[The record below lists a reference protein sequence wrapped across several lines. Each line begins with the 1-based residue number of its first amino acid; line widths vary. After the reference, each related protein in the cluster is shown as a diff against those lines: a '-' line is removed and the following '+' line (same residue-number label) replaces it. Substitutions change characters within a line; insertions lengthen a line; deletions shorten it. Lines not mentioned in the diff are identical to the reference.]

1 MSPRRRSAFTLV
13 ELVIVIAILLVLMSL
28 LLPGLS
34 AAREQAR
41 AVKCQNNIHRLWQG
55 WLLFAAEHEGHLP
68 GGFYDTG
75 NPDPDKRDWMQGA
88 QAGTLLAAP
97 QEGTLFKYV
106 GRSYDIYRCPS
117 LELAQA
123 GVGGPGGGSNGHFDY
138 SAFLYATGC
147 RLDRLPQR
155 ARVTDTTSGNTAD
168 FPAPL
173 IVEEEPA
180 HMNSSHQ
187 MEAAHSST
195 DTLDSRHRGGS
206 YYGATDGSVIWIDA
220 PWITAKA
227 TDWTAISSRG
237 KTVNL
242 GTTQIQWGWYERQ

>member
-1 MSPRRRSAFTLV
+1 M
-13 ELVIVIAILLVLMSL
+13 
-28 LLPGLS
+28 
-34 AAREQAR
+34 
-41 AVKCQNNIHRLWQG
+41 
-55 WLLFAAEHEGHLP
+55 
-68 GGFYDTG
+68 D
-75 NPDPDKRDWMQGA
+75 
-88 QAGTLLAAP
+88 AGRPTRTLLGAP

-123 GVGGPGGGSNGHFDY
+123 GVGGPGGGSNGRFDY
-138 SAFLYATGC
+138 AAFLYATGC

-168 FPAPL
+168 LPAPL

-187 MEAAHSST
+187 MEAAHSNT
-195 DTLDSRHRGGS
+195 DNLSNHHRGGS

-220 PWITAKA
+220 PWIKA
-227 TDWTAISSRG
+227 QANDWSAVSSRG
-237 KTVNL
+237 RKVNL
-242 GTTQIQWGWYERQ
+242 GTTGITWGWFERQ